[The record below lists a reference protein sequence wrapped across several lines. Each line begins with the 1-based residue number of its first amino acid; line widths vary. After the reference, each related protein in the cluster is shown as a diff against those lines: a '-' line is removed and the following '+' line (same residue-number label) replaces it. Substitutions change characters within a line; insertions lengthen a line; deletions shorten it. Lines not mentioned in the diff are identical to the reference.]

1 MNIVFAAGEA
11 AQGLVDKIVDS
22 LVNPFIEL
30 LFAIAFL
37 VFIWGVFEFIAGA
50 SDTTKRDKGR
60 KHMIWG
66 IIGLF
71 IMLTAYGI
79 LNWIVEVVRDIK

>member
-1 MNIVFAAGEA
+1 MNIVYAAGET
-11 AQGLVDKIVDS
+11 AQGLVDRLVDG

-30 LFAIAFL
+30 LFGIAFL
-37 VFIWGVFEFIAGA
+37 VFIWGVFQFIAGA
-50 SDTTKRDKGR
+50 SDAKKRDEGR

-79 LNWIVEVVRDIK
+79 LNWIVEVVNDIK